1 MSLLQLIIIIII
13 TIEWM
18 IILTKYGY
26 GCSPAFHCLA
36 VRAPREEVL
45 LPEMAPAKWTIA
57 APAEHQRFHD
67 LARARCN
74 ITLCEREIQKYIP
87 VFSTILFCISLFYL
101 FGKCNLPF
109 FYNSNSRKNYS
120 ILKTILLFKFIISW
134 IPSRE
139 VSRKLTAK
147 TNCP

>member
-1 MSLLQLIIIIII
+1 MLSGFVITAANVSITWNMNNGEPQASPLL
-13 TIEWM
+13 
-18 IILTKYGY
+18 
-26 GCSPAFHCLA
+26 SA
-36 VRAPREEVL
+36 VRPLRVEVL

>member
-1 MSLLQLIIIIII
+1 MSPLHEIWIMENHRPAHCCLLSDLWGWRFYYQRWLVLNEPLQLQPS
-13 TIEWM
+13 TNDFM
-18 IILTKYGY
+18 ILQELDVIL
-26 GCSPAFHCLA
+26 
-36 VRAPREEVL
+36 R
-45 LPEMAPAKWTIA
+45 
-57 APAEHQRFHD
+57 
-67 LARARCN
+67 
-74 ITLCEREIQKYIP
+74 CEREIQKYIP

>member
-1 MSLLQLIIIIII
+1 MLSGFVITAANVSITWNMNNGEPQASPLL
-13 TIEWM
+13 
-18 IILTKYGY
+18 
-26 GCSPAFHCLA
+26 SA
-36 VRAPREEVL
+36 VRPLRVEVL

-74 ITLCEREIQKYIP
+74 ITLWERNTKIYT
-87 VFSTILFCISLFYL
+87 STILFCISLFYL